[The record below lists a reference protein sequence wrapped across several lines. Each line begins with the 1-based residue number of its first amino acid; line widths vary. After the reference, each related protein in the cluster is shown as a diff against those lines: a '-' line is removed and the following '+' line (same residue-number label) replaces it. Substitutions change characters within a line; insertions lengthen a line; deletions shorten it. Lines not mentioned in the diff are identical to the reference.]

1 MRPGYEHAQVLQR
14 LDPKASL
21 QAGTNLRYAG
31 VDANMASRAL
41 KVSSPYV
48 ATADNA
54 GDQTKPEI
62 PVQQLTPGDV
72 SRVREALG
80 TLDGEA
86 LDDEP
91 LEDDEPEGSADDDD
105 VGPETEIRRLEEE
118 LERCRAVQRAL
129 ERFVEALDGTS

>member
-1 MRPGYEHAQVLQR
+1 MDRAAIAREGRRAHALEALAFEREREQALDAQLRQVVLE
-14 LDPKASL
+14 AEG
-21 QAGTNLRYAG
+21 AH
-31 VDANMASRAL
+31 VDALAFA
-41 KVSSPYV
+41 
-48 ATADNA
+48 
-54 GDQTKPEI
+54 
-62 PVQQLTPGDV
+62 QLTPGDV

-80 TLDGEA
+80 MLDGEA

-91 LEDDEPEGSADDDD
+91 LEDDEPEGTADDDD

>member
-1 MRPGYEHAQVLQR
+1 MDRAAIAREGRRAHALEALAFEREREQALDAQLRQVVLE
-14 LDPKASL
+14 AEG
-21 QAGTNLRYAG
+21 AH
-31 VDANMASRAL
+31 VDALAFA
-41 KVSSPYV
+41 
-48 ATADNA
+48 
-54 GDQTKPEI
+54 
-62 PVQQLTPGDV
+62 QLTHDDV

-91 LEDDEPEGSADDDD
+91 LEDDEPEGSAHDDD

>member
-1 MRPGYEHAQVLQR
+1 MDRAAIAREGRRAHALEALAFEREREQALDAQLRQVVLE
-14 LDPKASL
+14 AEG
-21 QAGTNLRYAG
+21 AH
-31 VDANMASRAL
+31 VDALAFA
-41 KVSSPYV
+41 
-48 ATADNA
+48 
-54 GDQTKPEI
+54 
-62 PVQQLTPGDV
+62 QLTPGDV

-80 TLDGEA
+80 MLDGEA

-91 LEDDEPEGSADDDD
+91 LEDDEPESSADDDD

>member
-1 MRPGYEHAQVLQR
+1 VDRAAIAREGRRAHALEALAFEREREQALDAQLRQVVLE
-14 LDPKASL
+14 AEG
-21 QAGTNLRYAG
+21 AH
-31 VDANMASRAL
+31 VDALAFA
-41 KVSSPYV
+41 
-48 ATADNA
+48 
-54 GDQTKPEI
+54 
-62 PVQQLTPGDV
+62 QLTPGDV

-91 LEDDEPEGSADDDD
+91 LEDDEPEGTAEDDD

-118 LERCRAVQRAL
+118 LERCRSVQRAL

>member
-1 MRPGYEHAQVLQR
+1 MDRAAIAREGRRAHALEALAFEREREQALDAQLRQVVLE
-14 LDPKASL
+14 AEG
-21 QAGTNLRYAG
+21 AH
-31 VDANMASRAL
+31 VDALAFA
-41 KVSSPYV
+41 
-48 ATADNA
+48 
-54 GDQTKPEI
+54 
-62 PVQQLTPGDV
+62 QLTHDDV

-91 LEDDEPEGSADDDD
+91 PGDDEPEGTADDDD

>member
-1 MRPGYEHAQVLQR
+1 MDRAAIAREGRRAHALEALAFEREREQALDAQLRQVVLE
-14 LDPKASL
+14 AEG
-21 QAGTNLRYAG
+21 AH
-31 VDANMASRAL
+31 VDALAFA
-41 KVSSPYV
+41 
-48 ATADNA
+48 
-54 GDQTKPEI
+54 
-62 PVQQLTPGDV
+62 QLTPGDV

-80 TLDGEA
+80 MLDGEA

>member
-1 MRPGYEHAQVLQR
+1 VDRAAIAREGRRAHALEALAFEREREQALDAQLRQVVLE
-14 LDPKASL
+14 AEG
-21 QAGTNLRYAG
+21 AH
-31 VDANMASRAL
+31 VDALAFA
-41 KVSSPYV
+41 
-48 ATADNA
+48 
-54 GDQTKPEI
+54 
-62 PVQQLTPGDV
+62 QLTPGDV

-91 LEDDEPEGSADDDD
+91 LEDDEPEGTADDDD

-118 LERCRAVQRAL
+118 LERCRAVQHAL

>member
-1 MRPGYEHAQVLQR
+1 MDRAAIAREGRRAHALEALAFEREREQALDAQLRQVVLE
-14 LDPKASL
+14 AEG
-21 QAGTNLRYAG
+21 AH
-31 VDANMASRAL
+31 VDALAFA
-41 KVSSPYV
+41 
-48 ATADNA
+48 
-54 GDQTKPEI
+54 
-62 PVQQLTPGDV
+62 QLTHDDV

>member
-1 MRPGYEHAQVLQR
+1 MDRAAIAREGRRAHALEALAFEREREQALDAQLRQVVLE
-14 LDPKASL
+14 AEG
-21 QAGTNLRYAG
+21 AH
-31 VDANMASRAL
+31 VDALAFA
-41 KVSSPYV
+41 
-48 ATADNA
+48 
-54 GDQTKPEI
+54 
-62 PVQQLTPGDV
+62 QLTPGDV
-72 SRVREALG
+72 TRVREALG

-91 LEDDEPEGSADDDD
+91 LEDDEPEGTADDDD

>member
-1 MRPGYEHAQVLQR
+1 MDRAAIAREGRRAHALEALAFEREREQALDAQLRQVVLE
-14 LDPKASL
+14 AEG
-21 QAGTNLRYAG
+21 AH
-31 VDANMASRAL
+31 VDALAFA
-41 KVSSPYV
+41 
-48 ATADNA
+48 
-54 GDQTKPEI
+54 
-62 PVQQLTPGDV
+62 QLTHDDV

-91 LEDDEPEGSADDDD
+91 LEDDEPESSADDDD

>member
-1 MRPGYEHAQVLQR
+1 MDRAAIAREGRRAHALEALAFEREREQALDAQLRQVVLE
-14 LDPKASL
+14 AEG
-21 QAGTNLRYAG
+21 AH
-31 VDANMASRAL
+31 VDALAFA
-41 KVSSPYV
+41 
-48 ATADNA
+48 
-54 GDQTKPEI
+54 
-62 PVQQLTPGDV
+62 QLTHDDV

-91 LEDDEPEGSADDDD
+91 LEDDEPEGTADDDD